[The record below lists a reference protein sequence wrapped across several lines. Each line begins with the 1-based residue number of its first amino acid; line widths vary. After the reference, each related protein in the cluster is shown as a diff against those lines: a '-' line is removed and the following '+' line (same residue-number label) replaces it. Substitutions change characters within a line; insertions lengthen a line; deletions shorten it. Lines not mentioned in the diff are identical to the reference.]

1 MVGGFILA
9 TPDPVV
15 GYAPVM
21 SNRYPERFRTGSY
34 SLLSLPRQVVQSPK
48 LNRLLPSDFSWFRHR
63 DAQGLYYIEQPASD
77 GQDTIRRLD
86 ARTWQ
91 ETGRWRLPLLSMPS
105 LETSEAVREWYGIEI
120 PATLPDGRLVV
131 QISATVS
138 PPTGPTP
145 AVSRCGF
152 CLLDPRQPSPTSPLP
167 WSTIIEDLGVIWPAW
182 AIDNTAL
189 LGVTARPMQ
198 GSRRVLLDLAAGAFN
213 EVAPDD
219 PRFTGIGQMPPKL
232 LRDSAIGNFLQAQG
246 GSPTHYVGG
255 VIEELEIRGPG
266 GLRIGMPVEHLL
278 PTGTEPTSAYH
289 AGALKAVRLTAAG
302 PSRFSLSP
310 VTRDLA
316 PLAAPRMQQLP
327 LAAFALNAQHLL
339 LVQPV
344 PPLSGA
350 TDPALQAGCL
360 RIGTLRVA
368 DGAEDWIGTLPL
380 PSQFAAAPRNVSV
393 QVAHQ
398 GSDLL
403 VTLVSMSM
411 GRLDIPPPTDS
422 GPYGTQL

>member
-152 CLLDPRQPSPTSPLP
+152 CLLDPGQPSPTSPLP
-167 WSTIIEDLGVIWPAW
+167 WSTIIEDLGVIWPA
-182 AIDNTAL
+182 
-189 LGVTARPMQ
+189 
-198 GSRRVLLDLAAGAFN
+198 
-213 EVAPDD
+213 
-219 PRFTGIGQMPPKL
+219 
-232 LRDSAIGNFLQAQG
+232 
-246 GSPTHYVGG
+246 
-255 VIEELEIRGPG
+255 
-266 GLRIGMPVEHLL
+266 
-278 PTGTEPTSAYH
+278 
-289 AGALKAVRLTAAG
+289 
-302 PSRFSLSP
+302 
-310 VTRDLA
+310 
-316 PLAAPRMQQLP
+316 
-327 LAAFALNAQHLL
+327 
-339 LVQPV
+339 
-344 PPLSGA
+344 
-350 TDPALQAGCL
+350 
-360 RIGTLRVA
+360 
-368 DGAEDWIGTLPL
+368 
-380 PSQFAAAPRNVSV
+380 
-393 QVAHQ
+393 
-398 GSDLL
+398 
-403 VTLVSMSM
+403 
-411 GRLDIPPPTDS
+411 
-422 GPYGTQL
+422 